1 MRGKLDAFHSTLAA
15 DARQTRL
22 DGWASAVKSVIAA
35 AH

>member
-1 MRGKLDAFHSTLAA
+1 MRGKIDAFHSGLAA
-15 DARQTRL
+15 DARQARL